1 MGFNIT
7 ISTSFLIGIP
17 NVVILRNSYSVQV
30 GSGVTLQCVVTADP
44 AHTVVKW
51 ERIVNGQ
58 LQDVTNVGAVG
69 SGSRLTGSLV
79 GTPSLTINQVT
90 FQDEGNYLCTATN
103 AIGTGKSQQ
112 TYLGVSGSKFSLI
125 LGLKSYEKRD
135 FNF

>member
-1 MGFNIT
+1 
-7 ISTSFLIGIP
+7 
-17 NVVILRNSYSVQV
+17 
-30 GSGVTLQCVVTADP
+30 VTADP

-69 SGSRLTGSLV
+69 SGSRLTGSQV

-112 TYLGVSGSKFSLI
+112 TNLGVSGSKFSLI